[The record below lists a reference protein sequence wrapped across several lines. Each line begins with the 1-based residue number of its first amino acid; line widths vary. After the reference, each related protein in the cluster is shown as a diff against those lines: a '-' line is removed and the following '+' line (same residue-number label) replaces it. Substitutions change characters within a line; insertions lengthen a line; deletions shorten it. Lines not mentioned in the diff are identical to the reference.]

1 MFGLTSGVRSH
12 RGVLGLFV
20 QVVFVLCSCGRYL
33 PPVPPERLAPKPL
46 EFVDLVPLDNG
57 IKFSWLS
64 PTEDLQGEELKYL
77 DEYRV
82 YRKETTSLKDIQDED
97 IPWQLMQTI
106 PETALKLLQQKRD
119 EARSVGKPVRR
130 VKLGEEERK
139 VWYED
144 LSVERDR
151 VYVYKVVTQ
160 SSRFGEIEPKRL
172 VKVVF
177 RGLESDI
184 KFFNAARF
192 DEEVPLTE
200 VEQQLSPSSGGLF

>member
-1 MFGLTSGVRSH
+1 MFDLTSEVRTN
-12 RGVLGLFV
+12 RGVLSFLV
-20 QVVFVLCSCGRYL
+20 QVLLVLCGCGRYL

-77 DEYRV
+77 DEYRI
-82 YRKETTSLKDIQDED
+82 YRKETASLKDIQDEE

-106 PETALKLLQQKRD
+106 PETALRLLQQKRD
-119 EARSVGKPVRR
+119 EARAVGKPVRR
-130 VKLGEEERK
+130 VKLEDEERK

-144 LSVERDR
+144 SSVERDK

-160 SSRFGEIEPKRL
+160 SSRFGEVEPKRL

-184 KFFNAARF
+184 KYFNAARF
-192 DEEVPLTE
+192 DEEIPLTE
-200 VEQQLSPSSGGLF
+200 AEQQLSPSSGGLF